1 MLYFNALKYN
11 ILKYISITMN
21 TSLVISSFYIT
32 YIFLLTTSVI
42 TFIEALRSPIPQVRH
57 ILNLE
62 TCISVIASYF
72 YGLFIE
78 QINKSQ
84 KNDST
89 KNDSTKNDLTK
100 NDLTKDENRDSVD
113 DLPLAKINTMRYSD
127 WVITTPFMLLALSML
142 LGYENKIPV
151 RFKPFLLVLFFNLLM
166 LGFGYSG
173 EIGLLNRSLA
183 SFMGFIFLF
192 LTFGTIWK
200 LFMTSLKA
208 TYQSKL
214 IFWLYLGL
222 WSLYGVFYH
231 ANEAIKLIGYN
242 MLDLTAKAFVG
253 IFFWLYLTKSVIF

>member
-1 MLYFNALKYN
+1 
-11 ILKYISITMN
+11 MN
-21 TSLVISSFYIT
+21 TSLVINSFYIT
-32 YIFLLTTSVI
+32 YIFLITISVI

-78 QINKSQ
+78 QINK
-84 KNDST
+84 T
-89 KNDSTKNDLTK
+89 KKYNHSKNDLLEEK
-100 NDLTKDENRDSVD
+100 NHDSVD
-113 DLPLAKINTMRYSD
+113 ALPLEKINNMRYSD
-127 WVITTPFMLLALSML
+127 WIITTPFMLLALSML

-151 RFKPFLLVLFFNLLM
+151 KIKPFLLVLFSNLLM

-173 EIGLLNRSLA
+173 EISLLNRNLA

-192 LTFGTIWK
+192 LTFGTIWR
-200 LFMTSLKA
+200 LFMTSIKT